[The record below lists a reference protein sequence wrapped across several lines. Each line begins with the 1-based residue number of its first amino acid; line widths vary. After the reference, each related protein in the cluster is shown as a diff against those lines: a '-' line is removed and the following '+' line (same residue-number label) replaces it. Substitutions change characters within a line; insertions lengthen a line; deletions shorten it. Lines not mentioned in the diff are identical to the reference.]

1 MGRIKKT
8 ILAKQDRPR
17 TEPKPPSMRRV
28 KRMNKSSNDS
38 AKAGRNSTLTPS
50 RIVSLRGLRR
60 LVKGNVDPSGTFAQ
74 VMPRT
79 VVFRFKKKHRPTVGV
94 THKHYSSERK
104 DEVSTKRIDV
114 LTCPAGDSERIAQ
127 FELMVKQGLGK
138 IERRKA
144 KVIRHRVD
152 KQDKHF
158 KFHNHDVKF

>member
-1 MGRIKKT
+1 MGKIKKT
-8 ILAKQDRPR
+8 ILRKQDRAMVEPR
-17 TEPKPPSMRRV
+17 PPSMRRV

-38 AKAGRNSTLTPS
+38 AKAGRNSTLTTS

-79 VVFRFKKKHRPTVGV
+79 VVFRFKKKHRPTVDV
-94 THKHYSSERK
+94 THRHYSDERK
-104 DEVSTKRIDV
+104 DETSTKRINV
-114 LTCPAGDSERIAQ
+114 MTCPADDSERIAR
-127 FELMVKQGLGK
+127 FKLMEKEGLGK
-138 IERRKA
+138 IETNSW

-152 KQDKHF
+152 EQDGNF